1 MTPREVQEM
10 IDRQIAAL
18 GEGGKARLRASQAV
32 DKLFMAAQAE
42 LGSIKTLKQR
52 EQERAAEKLY
62 VAYRS
67 LDEFLEPFRESESVT
82 AEIFDHLQRIIM
94 ATHDLG
100 RHDAPDGRAA
110 RAARSDLSGEKRW
123 ILFKSIMEYL
133 LMHPERKPQISE
145 NFANIIRPGILE
157 LLRLPKESKWPTLD
171 EIKEGV
177 GWVKRQGAPPPRR
190 NNSQKSKGTL

>member
-1 MTPREVQEM
+1 MTPREVREM

-52 EQERAAEKLY
+52 ERERAAEKLY

-82 AEIFDHLQRIIM
+82 AEIFDQLQRIIM

-110 RAARSDLSGEKRW
+110 RAARSERSGEKFSK
-123 ILFKSIMEYL
+123 LVMAVMECL
-133 LMHPERKPQISE
+133 PMHPELKPQASE
-145 NFANIIRPGILE
+145 KFARKIQTYILE

-171 EIKEGV
+171 EIKRAV
-177 GWVKRQGAPPPRR
+177 GWVKRGGAPPSRR
-190 NNSQKSKGTL
+190 SNS